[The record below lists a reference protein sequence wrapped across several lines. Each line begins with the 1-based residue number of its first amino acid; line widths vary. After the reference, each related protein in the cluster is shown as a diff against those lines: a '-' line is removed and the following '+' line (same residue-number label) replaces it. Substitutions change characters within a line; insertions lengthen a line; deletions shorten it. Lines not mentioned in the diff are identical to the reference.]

1 MVKKRDILMSD
12 LTKNETTL
20 ANLPPD
26 IIRLLI
32 QQGGVEKVN
41 RLMVVSRTW
50 NAMVQEYLA
59 DRSTHRP
66 LADVIIDNG
75 GPQWHRKD
83 VRVTVQLKCVD
94 DSLHL
99 KCALRG
105 WKDERTASLI
115 IHFQLT
121 PPDQITYFSPTLQLL
136 TLNTENDSIKIII
149 FYSLI
154 VLGVCFF
161 KFRVAFYFL
170 LIALGTTLLW
180 LWLKVDKEVS
190 THRRGLSRLFS
201 RCASIERLIICELDR
216 NTLNAVRSTLADVPV
231 NHLILEGQKSDGK
244 LRNQLIKM
252 ARTNKIKKLSLVV
265 QKFEEKELRKFFLDS
280 TQSVDELNIYEN
292 TGNTAR
298 IFGKHLEFWKKA
310 AAEMSDGS
318 FSVQVMNGEP
328 MSGMEDNY
336 QWRFKVTY

>member
-1 MVKKRDILMSD
+1 MPAGDASPRRKPTATPHSSS
-12 LTKNETTL
+12 L
-20 ANLPPD
+20 APSLFT
-26 IIRLLI
+26 
-32 QQGGVEKVN
+32 
-41 RLMVVSRTW
+41 VSRTW

-83 VRVTVQLKCVD
+83 VR
-94 DSLHL
+94 
-99 KCALRG
+99 
-105 WKDERTASLI
+105 
-115 IHFQLT
+115 LT

-336 QWRFKVTY
+336 QWRFKQLSIVHSLLEFEIRVAVSSFHTLSRLSDRADPNSPAK